1 MKSDIFI
8 TIPSLSPTGPIK
20 GAIALANSLANNR
33 TVTLVAIKRG
43 PGPNAYIDDRVK
55 CICLSNLSSSIFGK
69 IREYQKLLINAGGR
83 KKVASISFCF
93 SADLVNLFCS
103 KYAVTCSSIR
113 GNLINIYR
121 MDYGLIGIPAA
132 ILHLISLV
140 RFDKVVAMTS
150 AMAGQINFFTH
161 QYPSIVGNF
170 IDEASLNKYR
180 KRENDTVSNKT
191 RFVFVGRISS
201 RKKPMLLI
209 QAIKELHDNGNNVAL
224 DMVGTGP
231 LLKKV
236 KAEVY
241 RLKLQDVVTMHG
253 ELSNPYSIMSKADIF
268 VLPSL
273 SEGISRASLEALYIG
288 LPCILRRID
297 GNSELIQS
305 DFNGVLF
312 EKDRELPSAML
323 KAIELNSLQHGYK
336 NLLPEFFRQEGSSDK
351 YLKLVESI

>member
-1 MKSDIFI
+1 MKQVFI
-8 TIPSLSPTGPIK
+8 IIPSLVPTGPIK
-20 GAIALANSLANNR
+20 GAIALANSLVNNR
-33 TVTLVAIKRG
+33 IVTLVSIKRG
-43 PGPNAYIDDRVK
+43 PGPNAYIDDRVE
-55 CICLSNLSSSIFGK
+55 CICLSNLSSSSFGK
-69 IREYQKLLINAGGR
+69 IREYQNLLINAGGR

-103 KYAVTCSSIR
+103 KYATTCASIR
-113 GNLINIYR
+113 GNLINIYK

-140 RFDKVVAMTS
+140 RFDRVVAMSS
-150 AMAGQINFFTH
+150 AMARQINFYTR
-161 QYPSIVGNF
+161 QYPTVVGNF

-180 KRENDTVSNKT
+180 KRENDIVSNKIH
-191 RFVFVGRISS
+191 FVFVGSISS

-224 DMVGTGP
+224 DLVD
-231 LLKKV
+231 
-236 KAEVY
+236 

-253 ELSNPYSIMSKADIF
+253 QLSNPYLIISKADIF

-273 SEGISRASLEALYIG
+273 SEGTSRASLEALYIG
-288 LPCILRRID
+288 LPCVLREID

-312 EKDRELPSAML
+312 EKDSELSSAML
-323 KAIELNSLQHGYK
+323 KAIEVNSLQRGYK
-336 NLLPEFFRQEGSSDK
+336 NLLPEFFRQEGSSNK

>member
-1 MKSDIFI
+1 MKQVFI
-8 TIPSLSPTGPIK
+8 IIPSLAPTGPIK

-33 TVTLVAIKRG
+33 IVTLVSIKRG

-55 CICLSNLSSSIFGK
+55 CICLSNLSSSSFGK
-69 IREYQKLLINAGGR
+69 IRECQNLLINAGGR

-103 KYAVTCSSIR
+103 KYATTCTSIR
-113 GNLINIYR
+113 GNLINIYK

-140 RFDKVVAMTS
+140 RFDRVVAMSS
-150 AMAGQINFFTH
+150 AMARQINFYTR
-161 QYPSIVGNF
+161 QYPAVVGNF

-180 KRENDTVSNKT
+180 KRENDIVSNKIH
-191 RFVFVGRISS
+191 FVFVGSISS

-224 DMVGTGP
+224 DLVGSGP
-231 LLKKV
+231 LLEKINT
-236 KAEVY
+236 EVY

-253 ELSNPYSIMSKADIF
+253 QLSNPYSIMSKADIF

-273 SEGISRASLEALYIG
+273 SEGTSRASLEALYIG
-288 LPCILRRID
+288 LPCVLREID

-312 EKDRELPSAML
+312 EKDSELSSAML
-323 KAIELNSLQHGYK
+323 KAIEVNSLQRGYK
-336 NLLPEFFRQEGSSDK
+336 NLLPEFFRQEGSSNK